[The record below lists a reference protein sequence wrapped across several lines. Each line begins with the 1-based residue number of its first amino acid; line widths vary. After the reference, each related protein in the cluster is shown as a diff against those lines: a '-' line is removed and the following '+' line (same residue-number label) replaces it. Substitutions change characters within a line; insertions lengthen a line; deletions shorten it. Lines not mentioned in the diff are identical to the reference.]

1 MVESR
6 GALRAVIESAF
17 PNSLRSEVASIIDVV
32 PAADYEAHPGGV
44 PRRRRAGFDG
54 AAQEQFIFLNPLGR
68 HVPSGDREHASWTHH
83 YRAGWPTRPPTFA
96 PTKSTG
102 ITA

>member
-1 MVESR
+1 VPLFAKLVHSPEFHVG
-6 GALRAVIESAF
+6 GALDST
-17 PNSLRSEVASIIDVV
+17 
-32 PAADYEAHPGGV
+32 
-44 PRRRRAGFDG
+44 G

-83 YRAGWPTRPPTFA
+83 YRAGRPTRPPTIA
-96 PTKSTG
+96 PTKGTG